1 MFLFTALDMWQSNIH
16 ITKKINNV
24 NLLYIIINEANGY
37 FEEINKIG
45 AFSNKG
51 FKFQS
56 HVWNRGHDLLM
67 TSMNLGDIAILKSK
81 NADYRFIIGG
91 ISKSAV
97 INVF

>member
-1 MFLFTALDMWQSNIH
+1 MWQSNFQ

-24 NLLYIIINEANGY
+24 NPLYIIINKANGY
-37 FEEINKIG
+37 FEEINKSG
-45 AFSNKG
+45 AFSNKE

-67 TSMNLGDIAILKSK
+67 ISMNLGDFAILQSK
-81 NADYRFIIGG
+81 NADYRFIISG